1 MYKAPEKSKDRVNP
15 FRNIAEGFRYIRRDS
30 IIITVLVITI
40 VMNMFGFP
48 YQSMV
53 SVISENVFKVNKTMF
68 GLLVSVEGL
77 GATLGA
83 LWVASRASPAHYSR
97 IYVFGSVLFLCM
109 ILSFSRVPWYGV
121 AIPILFLSGFGMA
134 GFGTMQSIMMISATP
149 VEMRGRVLGVLAVS
163 IGTGPIAALYVGAIA
178 EVLGAPAAV
187 MIIAIGGLSLLALT
201 LLLAPA
207 FLKLREVVP
216 LSERGPDNTP
226 AGELA
231 AARPPD

>member
-1 MYKAPEKSKDRVNP
+1 
-15 FRNIAEGFRYIRRDS
+15 
-30 IIITVLVITI
+30 
-40 VMNMFGFP
+40 
-48 YQSMV
+48 
-53 SVISENVFKVNKTMF
+53 
-68 GLLVSVEGL
+68 
-77 GATLGA
+77 
-83 LWVASRASPAHYSR
+83 
-97 IYVFGSVLFLCM
+97 
-109 ILSFSRVPWYGV
+109 
-121 AIPILFLSGFGMA
+121 MA